1 MLVKREL
8 DFSDLQRECW
18 SGAVDTLNTIYDND
32 KEDMFMQMLEENYCD
47 EVPTLTEINDLL
59 WFDSDWIFESLG
71 ISDEDDDDDDD
82 LDDDEDWDDDDWD
95 NDPRIDEKV
104 DGDRYDFA

>member
-1 MLVKREL
+1 MRVCEEIS
-8 DFSDLQRECW
+8 FNDLFNRCW
-18 SGAVDTLNTIYDND
+18 SGAIDTLETIQEND

-71 ISDEDDDDDDD
+71 ISEEEEEEEEE
-82 LDDDEDWDDDDWD
+82 DDEDWDD
-95 NDPRIDEKV
+95 
-104 DGDRYDFA
+104 